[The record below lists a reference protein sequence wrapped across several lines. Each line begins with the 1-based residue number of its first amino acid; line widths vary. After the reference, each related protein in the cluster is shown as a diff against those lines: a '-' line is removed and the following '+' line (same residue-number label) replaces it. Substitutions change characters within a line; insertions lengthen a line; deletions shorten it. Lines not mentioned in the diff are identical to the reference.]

1 MVDLI
6 QNPEVMRKVRD
17 ELTKVLGEKPLMEES
32 DIAKLPY
39 LQAVVKEIL
48 RLRMVVPL
56 VPRKAEADVEVNGYR
71 IPKGTNVILN
81 AWAINRSADAWPEP
95 DKFMPERFIGGEA
108 RSYLGQDFDMIPFG
122 LGRRI
127 CPGMPLAQKLIPL
140 ILGTLIHRFEWELP
154 AETKKTGIDM
164 KEKCG
169 VVLSL
174 VNPLKAIPKEI

>member
-6 QNPEVMRKVRD
+6 QNPRVMQKARD
-17 ELTKVLGEKPLMEES
+17 ELTTVLGEKPHIQES
-32 DIAKLPY
+32 DIAQLPY

-56 VPRKAEADVEVNGYR
+56 VPRKAEADIVVNGYT

-81 AWAINRSADAWPEP
+81 AWAINRSADAWEDP
-95 DKFMPERFIGGEA
+95 DKLVPERFLGGES
-108 RSYLGQDFDMIPFG
+108 RNYLGQDFEMIPFG

-127 CPGMPLAQKLIPL
+127 CPGMPLARKLIPL
-140 ILGTLIHRFEWELP
+140 ILGTLLHRFEWELP
-154 AETKKTGIDM
+154 AEVKESGIDM
-164 KEKCG
+164 TERCG

-174 VNPLKAIPKEI
+174 VNPLKAIPMEA